1 MESQMW
7 IVAPPAGVGRQVL
20 RSRRIVTPDGEVDG
34 FLVVEGARIESI
46 HPVGD
51 RTPEGVIRDLGSSAI
66 LPGGIDPHVH
76 LNEPGR
82 ESWEGMATGTRAAAA
97 GGITLVVD
105 MPLNSDPPAVTP
117 AEVAAKRKTAEA
129 HRDRGT
135 LWTQLAA
142 HAGLVPGNER
152 AMEDLVDAGA
162 ARVKAF
168 LTHSGID
175 EFPAVG
181 ERELRPAMELLAR
194 RGVPLWAH
202 AELDSGSSPSATAD
216 PNAYSAWL
224 ASRPD
229 TFETEAI
236 ALLLRLVRET
246 GCPLHIVHLATAEAL
261 PVLSA
266 AHAEGLPVTVE
277 TCPHYLTFAAE
288 HLPDGDPRFKCAPP
302 IRGKRHR
309 EALWRAL
316 GDGLI
321 NWVASDHSP
330 APPALKVGD
339 LRSAWGGIASLQVSR
354 SALWTEA
361 RKRGFG
367 LDDLARWTSSAPA
380 RGLGLEACKGSLA
393 PGYDAD
399 LVIFDPDARWIVVG
413 AELEHRHPETAYEGL
428 ELHGRALATCIR
440 GRWMWD
446 QSGMDLQEGV

>member
-1 MESQMW
+1 MESQFW
-7 IVAPPAGVGRQVL
+7 IVAPPPGSGRQVL

-34 FLVVEGARIESI
+34 FLVVEGPSIESI

-51 RTPEGVIRDLGSSAI
+51 GAPEGAVRDVGSAAI

-82 ESWEGMATGTRAAAA
+82 ESWEGMDTGTRAAAA

-105 MPLNSDPPAVTP
+105 MPLNSDPPTVKPTAM
-117 AEVAAKRKTAEA
+117 AAKRRTAED

-142 HAGLVPGNER
+142 HAGLVPGNEG
-152 AMEDLVDAGA
+152 EIESLVDVGA

-181 ERELRPAMELLAR
+181 ERELRRAMERLAR
-194 RGVPLWAH
+194 RGIPLWTH
-202 AELDSGSSPSATAD
+202 AELDSDSSPSATPD

-236 ALLLRLVRET
+236 ELLLRLVRET

-261 PVLSA
+261 PMLA
-266 AHAEGLPVTVE
+266 EARAEGLPVTVE
-277 TCPHYLTFAAE
+277 TCPHYLTFSAE

-302 IRGKRHR
+302 IRGERHR
-309 EALWRAL
+309 EALWQAL

-321 NWVASDHSP
+321 DWVASDHSP
-330 APPALKVGD
+330 APPGLKGGD
-339 LRSAWGGIASLQVSR
+339 LLSAWGGIASLQVSR

-361 RKRGFG
+361 RRRGF
-367 LDDLARWTSSAPA
+367 DLGDLVRWTSVAPA
-380 RGLGLEACKGSLA
+380 RGLGLESCKGSLA
-393 PGYDAD
+393 PGYGAD
-399 LVIFDPDARWIVVG
+399 LVIFDPEARWTVVG

-428 ELHGRALATCIR
+428 ELRGRTLATCVR
-440 GRWMWD
+440 GRWTWD
-446 QSGMDLQEGV
+446 DGLDLEEG